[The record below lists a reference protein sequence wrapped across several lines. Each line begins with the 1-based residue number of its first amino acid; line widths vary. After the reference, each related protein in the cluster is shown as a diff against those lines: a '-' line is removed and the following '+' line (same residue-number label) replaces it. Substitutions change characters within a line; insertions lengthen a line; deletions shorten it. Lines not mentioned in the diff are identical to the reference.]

1 MLPSFA
7 ACGQSLRLSE
17 PALKILLRLYAF
29 LLFSSYYVTMRYVH
43 RCFHA
48 CFSSCC
54 KPANTRLALPL
65 KVISG
70 DTQGKMFQH
79 LRASRQLILS
89 LRVYSRSLP
98 TDSCRQLFGF
108 MCELYAY
115 LVLANTLTP
124 HAAIQERTIV
134 FDSFIIHLDEIGESV
149 YRGIMLGGLHGL
161 LELIPLISVF
171 AASRLREDAVES
183 DSVAQDRGGAAK
195 SRPVLLDTY
204 RILKARIDG
213 WSFPPLSEQASD
225 SSIVAPTTCAAA
237 IRSRY
242 KERRIAGEVYR
253 HALYIYLSSSMA
265 GQVCTDQ
272 DVRASLHTH
281 ACAILDLATTLSELS
296 FDYTMLW
303 PVIICGSCLTSKS
316 RQDFLLAALD
326 FSKCH
331 MGHMKTAS
339 NLLKLLWDDPDPRA
353 FGPYGLY
360 FVIEKYK
367 INFCAI

>member
-1 MLPSFA
+1 
-7 ACGQSLRLSE
+7 
-17 PALKILLRLYAF
+17 
-29 LLFSSYYVTMRYVH
+29 MRYVH
-43 RCFHA
+43 KCFHA
-48 CFSSCC
+48 RFSSCY
-54 KPANTRLALPL
+54 KPANIRLVSPS

-89 LRVYSRSLP
+89 LRIHSRSLP
-98 TDSCRQLFGF
+98 TDSCRQLFSL

-115 LVLANTLTP
+115 LVLTNTLTP
-124 HAAIQERTIV
+124 HAAIQERAIV
-134 FDSFIIHLDEIGESV
+134 FDSFIIHLDEIGKSA
-149 YRGIMLGGLHGL
+149 YRGIMLVGLHGL
-161 LELIPLISVF
+161 LELIPLISVL

-183 DSVAQDRGGAAK
+183 DSVAQDRDGAAK
-195 SRPVLLDTY
+195 SRSVLLDTY

-213 WSFPPLSEQASD
+213 WSLPPLSEQASD
-225 SSIVAPTTCAAA
+225 LSIDAPTNCAAA
-237 IRSRY
+237 IKSRY
-242 KERRIAGEVYR
+242 KERCIAGEVYR

-265 GQVCTDQ
+265 GQICTDQ
-272 DVRASLHTH
+272 DVRVSLHTH
-281 ACAILDLATTLSELS
+281 ACTILDLATTLAELS

-316 RQDFLLAALD
+316 HQDFLLAALD
-326 FSKCH
+326 FSRYH
-331 MGHMKTAS
+331 MGHVKTAS

-367 INFCAI
+367 INFCTL

>member
-1 MLPSFA
+1 MPPSFA

-17 PALKILLRLYAF
+17 PASKILLRLYAF
-29 LLFSSYYVTMRYVH
+29 LLFSSYYVIMRYVN

-213 WSFPPLSEQASD
+213 WSLPPLSEQASD

-265 GQVCTDQ
+265 GQLCTDQ

-281 ACAILDLATTLSELS
+281 ACAILDLVTTLSELS

-316 RQDFLLAALD
+316 HQDFLLAALD
-326 FSKCH
+326 L
-331 MGHMKTAS
+331 GHVKTAS

-353 FGPYGLY
+353 FGSYGLY